1 MTYPTQNGD
10 CPLPCGCKT
19 PYGKCGVTACVNW
32 NVCSS
37 GEVGEISSLFQKIYQ
52 GHELNESDLRKEIG
66 DVAWMLAELC
76 TAYGWDME
84 QVYIENIEKLRAR
97 YPKGFSKERSLH
109 REE

>member
-1 MTYPTQNGD
+1 MTINTYQQLAARTINHALDRDEMINHAVFG
-10 CPLPCGCKT
+10 L
-19 PYGKCGVTACVNW
+19 
-32 NVCSS
+32 S
-37 GEVGEISSLFQKIYQ
+37 GEVGEISSLFQKVYQ
-52 GHELNESDLRKEIG
+52 GHEMNESDLRKEIG

-97 YPKGFSKERSLH
+97 YPKGFSAERSLH

>member
-1 MTYPTQNGD
+1 MTINTYQQLAARTINHALDRDEMINHAVFG
-10 CPLPCGCKT
+10 L
-19 PYGKCGVTACVNW
+19 
-32 NVCSS
+32 S
-37 GEVGEISSLFQKIYQ
+37 GEVGEISSLFQKVYQ

-84 QVYIENIEKLRAR
+84 QVFIENIEKLRAR
-97 YPKGFSKERSLH
+97 YPKGFSAERSLH

>member
-1 MTYPTQNGD
+1 MTINTYQQLAARTINHALDRGEMINHAVFG
-10 CPLPCGCKT
+10 L
-19 PYGKCGVTACVNW
+19 
-32 NVCSS
+32 S
-37 GEVGEISSLFQKIYQ
+37 GEVGEINSLFQKVYQ

-97 YPKGFSKERSLH
+97 YPKGFSAERSLH
-109 REE
+109 REV

>member
-1 MTYPTQNGD
+1 MTINTYQQLAARTINHTLDRDETINHAVFG
-10 CPLPCGCKT
+10 L
-19 PYGKCGVTACVNW
+19 
-32 NVCSS
+32 S
-37 GEVGEISSLFQKIYQ
+37 GEVGEISSLFQKVYQ

-84 QVYIENIEKLRAR
+84 QVFIENIEKLRAR
-97 YPKGFSKERSLH
+97 YPKGFSAERSLH